1 MFVFDTHFA
10 INLRPAVLNIF
21 YHRLEAFLQT
31 RVLRRQDRMKK
42 LIYYNQLKKKMKK
55 ANLDEIAN
63 QVAKLGNMIN
73 MIKQCEQILMTQ
85 RKKN

>member
-1 MFVFDTHFA
+1 
-10 INLRPAVLNIF
+10 
-21 YHRLEAFLQT
+21 
-31 RVLRRQDRMKK
+31 
-42 LIYYNQLKKKMKK
+42 MKK